1 MQKRVLS
8 VQDLSCF
15 GKCSNSVALPI
26 ISASGHECTILPT
39 ALLSTHTGGFEGY
52 TFLDLTEEMK
62 KIIAHWQEMG
72 LRFDALYTGYFA
84 SAEQLDLVRDY
95 LAGEAML
102 RVIDPVM
109 GDRGQLYSIYDER
122 FARHMRAFCR
132 GADVITPNVTEA
144 SLLAEMPFCGDQY
157 DAQAMQEIVDTL
169 FALDVKC
176 IVLTGVRFGAEEIGV
191 VAADAAGGTWD
202 CFRTPYAD
210 TYFHGGGDT
219 FASALCGKLVSGMP
233 FREAARAALDFTYRS
248 ICRTV
253 PTEVRYGLCFE
264 PELKTL

>member
-15 GKCSNSVALPI
+15 GKCSNAVALPI
-26 ISASGHECTILPT
+26 ISAAGHECVFLPT

-52 TFLDLTEEMK
+52 SFLDLTEEMK
-62 KIIAHWQEMG
+62 KIIAHWREMG

-84 SAEQLDLVRDY
+84 SAEQLDLVRSF
-95 LAGEAML
+95 LQETQLL

-109 GDRGQLYSIYDER
+109 GDRGCLYSIYDEQ
-122 FARHMRAFCR
+122 FVRHMRAFCS

-144 SLLAEMPFCGDQY
+144 SLLAETDFCGDQY
-157 DAQAMQEIVDTL
+157 EETAMRKMVEAL
-169 FALDVKC
+169 FALGVRRV
-176 IVLTGVRFGAEEIGV
+176 VLTGVRFGDSEIGV
-191 VAADAAGGTWD
+191 VAADSVTGTWD

-219 FASALCGKLVSGMP
+219 FASTLCAKLVSGIP
-233 FREAARAALDFTYRS
+233 FREAAREALDFTFRS
-248 ICRTV
+248 IMRTV